1 MANEHAAVPKRRTGR
16 IIFIS
21 LAALL
26 VVIAGAA
33 ALYTLN
39 LARSFDGGRTIVEN
53 VFPHEDERPAVPEP
67 DSEAEKAKT
76 ILLLGSDTRGEIS
89 EDIDEITGA
98 RSDAI
103 MVMHIPAERDGV
115 YVMSLTRDNWVPIEG
130 HGNNK
135 INAAL
140 AFGGVPLMVGTV
152 ENLIDSRIDHVA
164 VVDFEGFK
172 GLTDAL
178 GGVTVNS
185 EYDFSAGGHNFSEG
199 PQRLDG
205 EQALA
210 FVRERKSF
218 SDGDYQ
224 RARNQQSYLK
234 GVINTMLSRDT
245 LTSPGKIS
253 DSVDAIVPF
262 LTVDEGL
269 NSKFVGSLGFEMRD
283 VRSDDIH
290 FFTSPTLGTGMEGS
304 QSVVRPDWDR
314 IEELREHFRNDT
326 LELYEP

>member
-1 MANEHAAVPKRRTGR
+1 MANYHAAAPKRKTGK
-16 IIFIS
+16 IVFIA

-26 VVIAGAA
+26 VVGASTA
-33 ALYTLN
+33 AIYTLK
-39 LARSFDGGRTIVEN
+39 LARDFDGGRTVVEN
-53 VFPHEDERPAVPEP
+53 VFPEESERPVAPEP
-67 DSEAEKAKT
+67 ESDAAKAQN

-89 EDIDEITGA
+89 KDIDEITGT

-103 MVMHIPAERDGV
+103 MVMHIPAERDDV
-115 YVMSLTRDNWVPIEG
+115 QVMSIMRDNWVPIEG
-130 HGNNK
+130 HGFNK

-140 AFGGVPLMVGTV
+140 AFGGIPLMVGTV
-152 ENLIDSRIDHVA
+152 ENFIDARIDHVA
-164 VVDFEGFK
+164 IIDFEGFK

-185 EYDFSAGGHNFSEG
+185 EHAFTANGHSFSEG
-199 PQRLDG
+199 PQLLNG

-218 SDGDYQ
+218 ADGDYQ
-224 RARNQQSYLK
+224 RARNQQAYLQ
-234 GVINTMLSRDT
+234 GVVKTMLSRDT

-253 DSVDAIVPF
+253 DSVKAISPF

-269 NSKFVGSLGFEMRD
+269 NSSFVGSLGFEMRD
-283 VRSDDIH
+283 IRSEDIR
-290 FFTSPTLGTGMEGS
+290 FFTSPTLGTGWEGS

-314 IEELREHFRNDT
+314 IEELREHYRNDT